1 MKNRV
6 LLFVTVVF
14 ALSWLAA
21 GIFYVSGVD
30 FKSPAGF
37 MFASGYM
44 FFPLISVIIMQLIY
58 KEPILRNVGISF
70 KINRWWFVAWF
81 GMIIF
86 NLLALGASTFI
97 PGISFTTESPELQQ
111 AITQLSEKIPNAN
124 AMTVLLFSI
133 FSGLMAGITINA
145 VFSFGEEVAWRGW
158 LVKQFEGKSFLYTSI
173 VTGII
178 WGVWH
183 FPLILMGHNYP
194 MHPVFG
200 VFMMIVVCIALTTV
214 ILFIRIKA
222 KSVIAAAIAHGSLNA
237 TSGISLLYLA
247 GFNDILAGS
256 AGLVGLLLLIL
267 INIALF
273 AIDRWITKENIYTTA
288 ISLE

>member
-1 MKNRV
+1 MKKQAIV
-6 LLFVTVVF
+6 FVALVF
-14 ALSWLAA
+14 LISWIAA
-21 GIFYVSGVD
+21 GIFHVSGVD

-37 MFASGYM
+37 LFASGYM
-44 FFPLISVIIMQLIY
+44 FFPLISVIITQLIY
-58 KEPILRNVGISF
+58 KEPLLKNVGISF

-97 PGISFTTESPELQQ
+97 PGISFTTESPEIQH
-111 AITQLSEKIPNAN
+111 AITQLSEQIPNAN

-133 FSGLMAGITINA
+133 FSGLMAGITVNA
-145 VFSFGEEVAWRGW
+145 VFSFGEEIAWRGW
-158 LVKQFEGKSFLYTSI
+158 LVKQFEGKSFLYTAVI
-173 VTGII
+173 TGII

-194 MHPVFG
+194 THPVLG
-200 VFMMIVVCIALTTV
+200 VFMMIVVCVALTTM

-222 KSVIAAAIAHGSLNA
+222 KSVIAAAIAHGTLNA
-237 TSGISLLYLA
+237 TAGISVMYLS
-247 GFNDILAGS
+247 GFNDLLAGS
-256 AGLVGLLLLIL
+256 AGLAGILLIIL
-267 INIALF
+267 ITIVLF
-273 AIDRWITKENIYTTA
+273 AIDRWVTKEQIFTNA